1 MFICCATSLDF
12 YSLQRGKYIF
22 TQVIIF
28 QLREKKNPSARFP
41 RDHEF
46 SLDVMSSWKRRTI
59 LLMLFEGSSDCVVQI
74 RISIETGEER
84 AWRKVSVGRF
94 SC

>member
-1 MFICCATSLDF
+1 MPHHWTFIVFKEVKS
-12 YSLQRGKYIF
+12 IF

-28 QLREKKNPSARFP
+28 QLRGKNPSARFP

-59 LLMLFEGSSDCVVQI
+59 LLMLFEGSSDCIVQI

>member
-1 MFICCATSLDF
+1 
-12 YSLQRGKYIF
+12 
-22 TQVIIF
+22 
-28 QLREKKNPSARFP
+28 
-41 RDHEF
+41 
-46 SLDVMSSWKRRTI
+46 
-59 LLMLFEGSSDCVVQI
+59 MLFEGSSDCIVQI